1 MSKNLIITGIGGQ
14 GTVTA
19 AGLLRWAILAAGNK
33 LTGQDNRGGAQRL
46 GHVSAIIRST
56 PDHALSLAPDIPQ
69 SACDL
74 LISLEGSEGL
84 RFWRELGPRTVVV
97 YSPRLVIPTNER
109 RAKKAY
115 ISLETLRHEYRQR
128 SGTVLE
134 LDGEELAARHFRQ
147 PVLGNLMML
156 GAGLVL
162 LDWPD
167 VDELLAGQLAG
178 DSLKAYD
185 MGRTISREHNA

>member
-1 MSKNLIITGIGGQ
+1 MNKNFIITGIGGQ

-19 AGLLRWAILAAGNK
+19 AGLLRWAILAAGLK

-46 GHVSAIIRST
+46 GHVSAVIRCT
-56 PDHALSLAPDIPQ
+56 PDHALPLAPDIPEH
-69 SACDL
+69 ALDL

-109 RAKKAY
+109 RAKKEY
-115 ISLETLRHEYRQR
+115 LSLETLRREYRR
-128 SGTVLE
+128 RAGTVLE
-134 LDGEELAARHFRQ
+134 IDGEEIAERHFNQ
-147 PVLGNLMML
+147 PVLGNLLML
-156 GAGLVL
+156 GAGLAR
-162 LDWPD
+162 LDWPE
-167 VDELLAGQLAG
+167 VAELLAGQLAG

-185 MGRTISREHNA
+185 RGRTISREQNA